1 MLLNLAINFKN
12 LIISLQFNGVI
23 PSQQNQVR
31 PQGFQNNSYNQN
43 NQNNYNYPNQ
53 MFYQL
58 NQ

>member
-12 LIISLQFNGVI
+12 LILSLQFNGVI
-23 PSQQNQVR
+23 PSQHNQVR

-43 NQNNYNYPNQ
+43 NQMSYNEPNR